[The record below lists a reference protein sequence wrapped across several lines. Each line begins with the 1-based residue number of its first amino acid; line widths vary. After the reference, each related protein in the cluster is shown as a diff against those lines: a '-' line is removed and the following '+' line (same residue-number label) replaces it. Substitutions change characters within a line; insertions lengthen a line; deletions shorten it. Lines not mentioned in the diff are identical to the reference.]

1 MKWSFKIARMLGID
15 VFLHASFLLVL
26 AFIAVFIWFGAGQ
39 EAAATEMKAT
49 IRGLPVREAMLTDF
63 RTLTPHATLGD
74 ATRLLIK
81 GSQQDF
87 PVLEDDRVVGILTH
101 SRLFEVLRER
111 GEWTRVSVAMER
123 DFRTLSADEP
133 LEGALFQSG
142 AGPHPRASA
151 AR

>member
-63 RTLTPHATLGD
+63 RTL
-74 ATRLLIK
+74 
-81 GSQQDF
+81 
-87 PVLEDDRVVGILTH
+87 
-101 SRLFEVLRER
+101 
-111 GEWTRVSVAMER
+111 
-123 DFRTLSADEP
+123 SADEP
-133 LEGALFQSG
+133 LEGALFQAEPGRTLMPVLRDDRLIGLLTAENVGELMMIRS
-142 AGPHPRASA
+142 ARALLASVA
-151 AR
+151 PPLPPSHRGDFATKR

>member
-63 RTLTPHATLGD
+63 RTL
-74 ATRLLIK
+74 
-81 GSQQDF
+81 
-87 PVLEDDRVVGILTH
+87 
-101 SRLFEVLRER
+101 
-111 GEWTRVSVAMER
+111 
-123 DFRTLSADEP
+123 SADEP

-142 AGPHPRASA
+142 AGPHPHASA